1 VKKTQLHQDVW
12 IGFVCLGICFAIFAL
27 NMNLPSDAAMMPRL
41 LDVMLTI
48 LAVLI
53 IYHGLRKSKLPAD
66 QQGPKGLT
74 WDAVKIPLITWGL
87 VVLYAVLFYVT
98 GYFVAT
104 GIMIIVM
111 MRFMKRTSWPVILA
125 IDVIYLLLIYFVFVR
140 MLGVSVDD
148 FGLLSSLL

>member
-1 VKKTQLHQDVW
+1 MKKTQLHQDVW

-66 QQGPKGLT
+66 QQGPKGLA

-125 IDVIYLLLIYFVFVR
+125 INVIYLLLIYFVFVR